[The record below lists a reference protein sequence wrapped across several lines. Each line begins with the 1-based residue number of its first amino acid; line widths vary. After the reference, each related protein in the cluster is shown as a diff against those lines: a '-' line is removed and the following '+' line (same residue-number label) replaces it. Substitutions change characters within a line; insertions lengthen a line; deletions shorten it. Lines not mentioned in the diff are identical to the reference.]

1 MRPGSTG
8 AAVAAWEALFVA
20 QSTLA
25 RRFAAAPVWH
35 GRTMQEYD
43 VLYQLSKPGAE
54 RLRQCDLTSLLLI
67 SQPSLS
73 RLIDRLVKEEL
84 VERRPDP
91 DDRRGTIL
99 SLTATG
105 LELQRRIGA
114 GHARDV
120 AAAMRERL
128 SAEQIETLR
137 ALTEQLV
144 APAEQTGEDAS

>member
-1 MRPGSTG
+1 MRAGSSG

-73 RLIDRLVKEEL
+73 RLIDRLVKDGL
-84 VERRPDP
+84 VERRADP
-91 DDRRGTIL
+91 EDRRGTIL
-99 SLTATG
+99 SLTDAG
-105 LELQRRIGA
+105 LQLQRRIGA

-120 AAAMRERL
+120 ATAMRERL
-128 SAEQIETLR
+128 TADEIETLR
-137 ALTEQLV
+137 ILTERLV
-144 APAEQTGEDAS
+144 APEE